1 MEEVYTLSDA
11 GVTVTFARTLE
22 QALDEAAAV
31 GGARRARVQPAH
43 ELRRQAQLPLQP
55 LVVHGIGGRRH
66 AAAAA
71 AAAAGEQRDQ
81 VLQQRLCFC
90 DLALL
95 ELREATMFS
104 DYRSSAR

>member
-11 GVTVTFARTLE
+11 GVMVTFARTLE

-31 GGARRARVQPAH
+31 CGAHQARVQPAH

-55 LVVHGIGGRRH
+55 LVVHGVGGRRH

-71 AAAAGEQRDQ
+71 GEKRDQ

-95 ELREATMFS
+95 KLREATMFS
-104 DYRSSAR
+104 D